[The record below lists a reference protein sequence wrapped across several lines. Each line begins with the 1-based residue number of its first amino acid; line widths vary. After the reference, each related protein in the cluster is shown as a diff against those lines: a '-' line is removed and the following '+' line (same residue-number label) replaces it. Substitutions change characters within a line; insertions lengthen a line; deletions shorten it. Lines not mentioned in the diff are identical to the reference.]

1 MHVCFIW
8 IFMLLIWVL
17 LQNMYEKCDWECV
30 SYQTFYQPNYGNILH
45 LLLLDRMGDHIKLMI
60 VGNNFEKTFCF
71 WCFEKNFKGD
81 KIPETKW
88 SLLSFG
94 IILDLDWNNFGKK
107 LFVRDVWMRILEETE
122 FQKKNL
128 FSFVDHELENQ
139 FF

>member
-1 MHVCFIW
+1 MNFYDSNSG
-8 IFMLLIWVL
+8 L

-45 LLLLDRMGDHIKLMI
+45 LLLLVRIKDHIKLMI
-60 VGNNFEKTFCF
+60 VGNNFL
-71 WCFEKNFKGD
+71 KNFFVLDVLKEFKGD
-81 KIPETKW
+81 KIPEIKW

-94 IILDLDWNNFGKK
+94 IILDWWLLDWNNFGKK

>member
-1 MHVCFIW
+1 MNFYDSNSG
-8 IFMLLIWVL
+8 L

-45 LLLLDRMGDHIKLMI
+45 LLLLVRIKDHIKLMI
-60 VGNNFEKTFCF
+60 VGNNFEKTFLFLMF
-71 WCFEKNFKGD
+71 WKEFKRRPNSRN
-81 KIPETKW
+81 KMKLA
-88 SLLSFG
+88 LLWDHIGLMIVRLKQF
-94 IILDLDWNNFGKK
+94 WKK